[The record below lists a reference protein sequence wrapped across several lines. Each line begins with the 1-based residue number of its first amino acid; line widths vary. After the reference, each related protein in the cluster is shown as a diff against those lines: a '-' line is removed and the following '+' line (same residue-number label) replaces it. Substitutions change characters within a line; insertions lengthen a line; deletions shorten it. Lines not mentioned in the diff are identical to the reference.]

1 MTSFFQM
8 PAHLFAP
15 RCGVPHHGLH
25 HGFIHSLFNL
35 QPSSSAAFFMDASRL
50 RELLHAITRARVGV
64 VGDFCID
71 SYCII
76 DMARSEPSLET
87 GIATHPVREQR
98 HTLGGAGNVACNLH
112 AIGVGAV
119 SAFGVVGAD
128 LPGLHLL
135 RLLES
140 LGAGTAGMITQKDGW
155 QTHAYL
161 KPIINREEGHRM
173 DFGVFNEI
181 TAATTAALL
190 AALEAALPALDVL
203 VVNQQFENSL
213 HTGAFQAGLN
223 RLLAAHPA
231 VAALIDCRCQRLA
244 GAYPSG
250 LRKLNDHEATR
261 LCGFA
266 HGPREP
272 IPRRDAVESASRLF
286 AQWGKPVFVTRG
298 RHGCVVVDAGGAHE
312 IPGLHIINKT
322 DPVGAGDSM
331 VSGIAACLSAGAA
344 PAEAA
349 AFGNFVAGV
358 TVQKLH
364 QTGAATPAE
373 ILAIGGHADYVYQPE
388 LADDIRRAVF
398 APGTA
403 IEIAGPLPAAGP
415 DLRFAIFD
423 HDGTLSTLRQGW
435 ENVMEP
441 MMIRAILGPAYE
453 TADSAAYERVVRQAR
468 EFIDKTT
475 GIQTLQQ
482 MHGLSLMV
490 REAGFVPEAG
500 ILDAPGYKRIYND
513 ALMELVR
520 ERKRQLDRGE
530 LDVADFT
537 MKNAV
542 ALLRRLH
549 AAGVRLYLA
558 SGTDEQDVLLE
569 ARALGYAHLF
579 EGRIYGANQDMTHDA
594 KRMVLERILG
604 EIGPANAAHIVTF
617 GDGPV
622 EIRETRKRGGLTV
635 GVASDEVR
643 RFGLAPG
650 KRARV
655 IRAGA
660 HLVVPDYSQLD
671 ALLSL
676 LKIKSPGAGAAA
688 AGFPST

>member
-1 MTSFFQM
+1 MTS
-8 PAHLFAP
+8 
-15 RCGVPHHGLH
+15 
-25 HGFIHSLFNL
+25 
-35 QPSSSAAFFMDASRL
+35 SRL
-50 RELLHAITRARVGV
+50 SELLQSITRARVGV

-71 SYCII
+71 SYYII

-98 HTLGGAGNVACNLH
+98 HTLGGAGNVASNLR
-112 AIGVGAV
+112 AMGAGSI
-119 SAFGVVGAD
+119 SAFGVIGAD
-128 LPGLHLL
+128 LLGLELL

-140 LGAGTAGMITQKDGW
+140 LGAGTAGMIRQQDGW
-155 QTHAYL
+155 QTHSYL
-161 KPIINREEGHRM
+161 KPIVNRDEGHRM

-181 TAATTAALL
+181 APGTTAALL
-190 AALEAALPALDVL
+190 AALEKALPALDVL
-203 VVNQQFENSL
+203 IVNQQFENTL
-213 HTGAFQAGLN
+213 HSAAFQAGLN
-223 RLLAAHPA
+223 TLLAAHPR
-231 VAALIDCRCQRLA
+231 VTALVDCRSSRLA
-244 GAYPSG
+244 DAYSTG
-250 LRKLNDHEATR
+250 LRKLNDLEATR
-261 LCGFA
+261 LCGLSYN
-266 HGPREP
+266 PRDT
-272 IPRRDAVESASRLF
+272 IPRRDAIDSATRLF
-286 AQWGKPVFVTRG
+286 AQWKKPVFVTRG
-298 RHGCVVVDAGGAHE
+298 KHGCIVVDAAGAHE

-322 DPVGAGDSM
+322 DSVGAGDSM
-331 VSGIAACLSAGAA
+331 VSGIAACLAIGAS

-349 AFGNFVAGV
+349 DFGNFVAGV

-364 QTGAATPAE
+364 QTGTASPAE

-388 LADDIRRAVF
+388 LADDIRRASH

-403 IEIAGPLPAAGP
+403 IEIAGPLPAAPG
-415 DLRFAIFD
+415 LRFAIFD
-423 HDGTLSTLRQGW
+423 HDGTISTLRQGW
-435 ENVMEP
+435 EKVMEP

-453 TADSAAYERVVRQAR
+453 TADSAAYERVVQQSR

-490 REAGFVPEAG
+490 REAGFVPESE

-530 LDVADFT
+530 LDVTDFT
-537 MKNAV
+537 LKNAV
-542 ALLRRLH
+542 PLLHRLH
-549 AAGVRLYLA
+549 DAGIKMFLA

-569 ARALGYAHLF
+569 AEALGYARLF

-604 EIGPANAAHIVTF
+604 EIGPGDAAHIVTF

-635 GVASDEVR
+635 GIASNEVQ
-643 RFGLAPG
+643 RFGLAPE
-650 KRARV
+650 KRTRV

-676 LKIKSPGAGAAA
+676 LKIKAKAAA
-688 AGFPST
+688 